1 MYVVLILNIHTY
13 NISLRY
19 IGNYRSSPP
28 ADESQDLTFAS
39 ALHENGVTSVIFS
52 RERVTNDSNDVPLDQ
67 CVYFLYAWGG
77 TVDVNTQV
85 IQQHMYREASRDMIC
100 LPSSIDCPSEWNA

>member
-1 MYVVLILNIHTY
+1 MPTV
-13 NISLRY
+13 
-19 IGNYRSSPP
+19 
-28 ADESQDLTFAS
+28 DESRDITSAFAY
-39 ALHENGVTSVIFS
+39 HENGATIVVFS

-100 LPSSIDCPSEWNA
+100 LPSSFDCPSEWNA